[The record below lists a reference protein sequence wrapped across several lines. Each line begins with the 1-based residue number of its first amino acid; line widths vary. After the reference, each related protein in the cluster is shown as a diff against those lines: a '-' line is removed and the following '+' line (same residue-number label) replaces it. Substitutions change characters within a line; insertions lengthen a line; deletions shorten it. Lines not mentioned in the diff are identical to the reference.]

1 MDDSDEKEAKNMKNL
16 NKMVSLI
23 LALCFVLGLSC
34 PAQAAVNPPAET
46 FSSNYFAGYG
56 AALSDAGG
64 HKLSVTFSTTGMGI
78 CDELGVANYA
88 VQKLYTL
95 DDGSTIWADVTGWL
109 TGSTGHNVGSYT
121 FSILFQGVAGE
132 TYRVRATFF
141 CQKTFSDGTTGME
154 HKSYTSPSKSV
165 N

>member
-1 MDDSDEKEAKNMKNL
+1 MKRL
-16 NKMVSLI
+16 VI
-23 LALCFVLGLSC
+23 IVLALCMLIGCFS
-34 PAQAAVNPPAET
+34 ASAAVNPPDGT
-46 FSSNYFAGYG
+46 FSSNYFISYG

-64 HKLSVTFSTTGMGI
+64 HRLSVTFTTSGMGM
-78 CDELGVANYA
+78 CDELGVATY
-88 VQKLYTL
+88 QGEKLVTL
-95 DDGSTIWADVTGWL
+95 DDGSTMWAGVTGLL
-109 TGSTGHNVGSYT
+109 TGSTAYNVPSYT

-141 CQKTFSDGTTGME
+141 CQKTFSDGTTGTE

>member
-78 CDELGVANYA
+78 CDELGVATYC
-88 VQKLYTL
+88 VQKLLTL
-95 DDGSTIWADVTGWL
+95 DDGSTGWMDVTGWL

-132 TYRVRATFF
+132 TYRVRATFI
-141 CQKTFSDGTTGME
+141 CQKTFSDGTTSTE
-154 HKSYTSPSKSV
+154 TKSYTSPSKSV

>member
-46 FSSNYFAGYG
+46 FSSNYFACYG

-88 VQKLYTL
+88 VQKLVTL
-95 DDGSTIWADVTGWL
+95 DDGSTGWMDVTGTL
-109 TGSTGHNVGSYT
+109 SGSTGHNVGSYT

-132 TYRVRATFF
+132 TYRVRAVFI
-141 CQKTFSDGTTGME
+141 CVKTINGVASSET
-154 HKSYTSPSKSV
+154 KSYTSPSKSV